1 MFIFEFI
8 WKCLRQL
15 RRSRETPQTGID
27 YHKWESK
34 TESFRSL
41 SKEQYLIPELKD
53 RYCD

>member
-1 MFIFEFI
+1 MFIFGFI

-15 RRSRETPQTGID
+15 WRPSGTLQAGID

-34 TESFRSL
+34 AESFRSL

-53 RYCD
+53 RYRD

>member
-8 WKCLRQL
+8 WRWLRQL
-15 RRSRETPQTGID
+15 RRSRGTPQTGID

-41 SKEQYLIPELKD
+41 SREQYLIPELKD
-53 RYCD
+53 RCRD